1 MSALTRGV
9 LVGLGL
15 GALVAIGL
23 MAHGD
28 IQAMTEVFERFNGAA
43 FAGALGLS
51 FFGYLVRIAKWEAYL
66 RRLDIRVPLAES
78 ALCSFSGMIGSIT
91 PAGAGSVLKSF
102 LLKEAYETPIA
113 RSAPVVV
120 AERLT
125 DLLALLILA
134 TLGVAGSGYGW
145 PTILVGSLLVGGI
158 IVVFAVPGAGRLA
171 ISLCARLPLL
181 SRFAPKLEE
190 ARSAMQDLVGIRVLT
205 ITLFLSLIAWGGE
218 CVGAWL
224 ILQGLE
230 GLSPSFEQATFVY
243 AFSTVAGALSMLP
256 GGLIAAESSMIA
268 LLTITAGI
276 EASAEVASAATLMMR
291 FATLWF
297 GVPLGI
303 IALFAFRARIKSRES

>member
-66 RRLDIRVPLAES
+66 RRLEIRVPLAES

-158 IVVFAVPGAGRLA
+158 IIVFAVPGAGRLA
-171 ISLCARLPLL
+171 ISLCARLCSHARAQARGGPQRHAGPSRDPRAHHHPLPL
-181 SRFAPKLEE
+181 
-190 ARSAMQDLVGIRVLT
+190 ARRLGRRVRGRLAH
-205 ITLFLSLIAWGGE
+205 LA
-218 CVGAWL
+218 
-224 ILQGLE
+224 
-230 GLSPSFEQATFVY
+230 
-243 AFSTVAGALSMLP
+243 
-256 GGLIAAESSMIA
+256 
-268 LLTITAGI
+268 
-276 EASAEVASAATLMMR
+276 
-291 FATLWF
+291 
-297 GVPLGI
+297 
-303 IALFAFRARIKSRES
+303 RA

>member
-1 MSALTRGV
+1 MSTLTRGA
-9 LVGLGL
+9 LVGLLL
-15 GALVAIGL
+15 GAVVGIGL

-28 IQAMTEVFERFNGAA
+28 IQAMREVFGSFNASAFGAA
-43 FAGALGLS
+43 LALS
-51 FFGYLVRIAKWEAYL
+51 FVGYLVRIVKWEVYL
-66 RRLDIRVPLAES
+66 KRLQIDVPRVDS

-102 LLKEAYETPIA
+102 LLREAYGTPIA
-113 RSAPVVV
+113 RSAPIVV

-125 DLLALLILA
+125 DLLALLILS

-145 PTILVGSLLVGGI
+145 PTILIGALLVGGI
-158 IVVFAVPGAGRLA
+158 ISIFAWPWAAKLVIG
-171 ISLCARLPLL
+171 LCARLPIL
-181 SRFAPKLEE
+181 SRLAPRLEE
-190 ARSAMQDLVGIRVLT
+190 ARHAMQELVGLRVLA
-205 ITLFLSLIAWGGE
+205 ITLALSLIAWGGE

-276 EASAEVASAATLMMR
+276 EASAEVASAGTLMMR

-297 GVPLGI
+297 GVPLGV
-303 IALFAFRARIKSRES
+303 IALLMFRRRMKARAR